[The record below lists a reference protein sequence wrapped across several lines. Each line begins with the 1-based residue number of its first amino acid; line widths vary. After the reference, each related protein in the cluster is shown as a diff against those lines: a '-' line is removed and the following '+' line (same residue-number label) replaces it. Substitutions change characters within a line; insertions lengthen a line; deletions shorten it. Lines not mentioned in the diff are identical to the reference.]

1 MAGLNLPFDIR
12 EVLFWFFLVHRKK
25 CVFLFSHFMQDLVPV
40 TLYNNLG
47 VSPKP
52 ATLLLCTGYEELTYV
67 IKNST
72 NSSLLSFPPTSCLM
86 ILLFLPQPMPVVH
99 QNYAF
104 LIMFV
109 YFEKGKKNSPESTA
123 CVIAASAGSCLLPVI
138 TRQGAVATGRE
149 APKINKQPSW
159 WVGSGFKLRA
169 KTELRFKTSNKTSN
183 KKWGR

>member
-1 MAGLNLPFDIR
+1 MKMAGLNLPFDIR
-12 EVLFWFFLVHRKK
+12 EVLFWFFLAHRKK

-104 LIMFV
+104 LVMFV
-109 YFEKGKKNSPESTA
+109 YFQKGKKIPQRALHVLLLHQQVLA
-123 CVIAASAGSCLLPVI
+123 CFLWSLGKE
-138 TRQGAVATGRE
+138 Q
-149 APKINKQPSW
+149 
-159 WVGSGFKLRA
+159 
-169 KTELRFKTSNKTSN
+169 
-183 KKWGR
+183 